1 MGIVNIDNYNTIA
14 FTSTMTTH
22 STTRINTR
30 TSDDNFLFHE
40 DIHLGILALVNEST
54 VINWSPDDFTT
65 FSNLFDYDVYEQ
77 SNDQTMRIWT
87 DQTRHVVFTRSGL
100 CSASKQFKDSGSVKK
115 HIVIADL
122 NENWGCLSTPVP
134 NRTVDWGDLES
145 HWKKA
150 GCNKA
155 DIMTYLDHE
164 HTLAVFTTQHQ
175 AFAHPKVHS
184 IPLGTHGVEN
194 GMEIVALTR
203 KNTLNRTNLLMINSL
218 AYLTRKGQL
227 DAVLKSFHD
236 KGYMLNNTYGMS
248 KDQYYDEMRK
258 SKFIMCPSGLGWDTY
273 RMWEAFYLGIIPVV
287 EKYNRRDGWHKTMD
301 GLPIVWV
308 NTFEEG
314 LNPAFLESEYKRI
327 VAAKEQY
334 KFEKLT
340 VQYWKAFVESFLPD
354 TNETSHL
361 LTPHNSRIPNEDIK
375 DMKQVNSSNKSEVNH
390 AAANTGGIRLISSS
404 MRHMDINPKSTKVLI
419 IRNERA
425 KITKGHQVTLA

>member
-1 MGIVNIDNYNTIA
+1 M
-14 FTSTMTTH
+14 
-22 STTRINTR
+22 
-30 TSDDNFLFHE
+30 
-40 DIHLGILALVNEST
+40 
-54 VINWSPDDFTT
+54 
-65 FSNLFDYDVYEQ
+65 
-77 SNDQTMRIWT
+77 
-87 DQTRHVVFTRSGL
+87 
-100 CSASKQFKDSGSVKK
+100 
-115 HIVIADL
+115 
-122 NENWGCLSTPVP
+122 
-134 NRTVDWGDLES
+134 
-145 HWKKA
+145 
-150 GCNKA
+150 
-155 DIMTYLDHE
+155 
-164 HTLAVFTTQHQ
+164 
-175 AFAHPKVHS
+175 
-184 IPLGTHGVEN
+184 
-194 GMEIVALTR
+194 
-203 KNTLNRTNLLMINSL
+203 
-218 AYLTRKGQL
+218 